1 MSNRR
6 ITKEQFVNDG
16 TIDGSR
22 IQKALDETEEYI
34 NNIPLEAI
42 KQRYSLNYMVFTA
55 LGAAAPTAGW
65 GAGGPGS
72 ALGYTRF
79 APYLNS
85 SNLVTGSNYRVKGT
99 TKNSE
104 TLAPYDKSTSYPA
117 VFTVAT
123 SFPRPVILD
132 SICLFINSRGSASAG
147 AWSDQGL
154 ETRSA
159 GDEAYQRV
167 RIIVDTDD
175 MVSSEDRT
183 LNSKEYVLQDFQET
197 FWSGTHNTAG
207 STMFPSSS
215 EMGGGAPSW
224 GGAGSSQSLLLR
236 KDGLNIPVH
245 QFARTRFRL
254 VLYAS
259 DSLATALRD
268 RTPENMTLTVVYKE
282 ALRDG

>member
-34 NNIPLEAI
+34 NNVPLEAI

-55 LGAAAPTAGW
+55 LGAAGGD
-65 GAGGPGS
+65 GAT
-72 ALGYTRF
+72 LGKTRF

-85 SNLVTGSNYRVKGT
+85 NNLVPGGNNDRVKGT
-99 TKNSE
+99 TKASE
-104 TLAPYDKSTSYPA
+104 TLTPYTKALTYPSI
-117 VFTVAT
+117 FTVAT
-123 SFPRPVILD
+123 SFPVPVIID
-132 SICLFINSRGSASAG
+132 SVCLFINSRGRYG
-147 AWSDQGL
+147 PGTLSDQSFEMLSGAA
-154 ETRSA
+154 SF
-159 GDEAYQRV
+159 QRT

-183 LNSKEYVLQDFQET
+183 LNAKEYVLQDFQES
-197 FWSGTHNTAG
+197 FWSGTPQAAG
-207 STMFPSSS
+207 STMFPRSS
-215 EMGGGAPSW
+215 EQTGAIPSW
-224 GGAGSSQSLLLR
+224 GGVGSSQSLLLR
-236 KDGLNIPVH
+236 KDDLNIPVH

-254 VLYAS
+254 VLYAGGV
-259 DSLATALRD
+259 ANPLRH